1 MPYQSITD
9 SYSKIIRT
17 TLEHYQQGRTKPIQT
32 TPEISGN
39 LAKHKLETFIEARLP
54 LTDRLLMRKFENA
67 RTLGLIAARQGD
79 SIKARRLFALARA
92 PLKFDKLSPEGSL
105 FYKSFLE
112 QAEAYLDYRCG
123 NFDLARNRTSQ
134 ALAIDSVLEEEYGYE
149 ILLLHRIQLVHNLAR
164 IDARCLYLN
173 RAIQLISQI
182 LSYLAQE
189 SEALPIQGFWG
200 CERVKR
206 QSPKDVAAMFIQVS
220 GEIALI
226 LADREKQLASNLFA
240 IIASHL
246 NLQIDINRQCDPRSY
261 SWLLVKQ
268 AFVNR
273 DVTKFLELAS
283 QFLGEGR
290 GSNPLLWYATVI
302 DLVAMCEEVNFP
314 DSELVKQEIANDAT
328 TWEYLPPK
336 FSSLLGLPPKTKA
349 A

>member
-9 SYSKIIRT
+9 SYSKLIRT
-17 TLEHYQQGRTKPIQT
+17 TLDHYQQGRTKPIQT

-67 RTLGLIAARQGD
+67 RTLGLIATRQGD
-79 SIKARRLFALARA
+79 LIKARRLFALARA
-92 PLKFDKLSPEGSL
+92 PLKFDQLSPEGSL
-105 FYKSFLE
+105 FYQSFLE

-123 NFDLARNRTSQ
+123 NFDQARNCTYQ
-134 ALAIDSVLEEEYGYE
+134 ALAIDSALEEEYGYE

-173 RAIQLISQI
+173 EAIRLISQI

-189 SEALPIQGFWG
+189 SEALPIQGLWG

-206 QSPKDVAAMFIQVS
+206 QSPKDVAAMFMQVS

-226 LADREKQLASNLFA
+226 LADQEKQLASNLFA

-268 AFVNR
+268 AFVNK
-273 DVTKFLELAS
+273 DVPKFLKLTS
-283 QFLGEGR
+283 QFLAKGR
-290 GSNPLLWYATVI
+290 GNNPLLWYATAI
-302 DLVAMCEEVNFP
+302 DLIAICEEINSS
-314 DSELVKQEIANDAT
+314 DSELVKQEITKDSR
-328 TWEYLPPK
+328 TWEDLPAK
-336 FSSLLGLPPKTKA
+336 FASLIGVPPTTKA